1 MVVGGGGGQGASF
14 AGVEGATERMGR
26 LRSRRWEGGQ
36 VRLTPRA
43 ICSVSHALLG
53 ILLIFFSP
61 FPTTDC
67 ILCLRPGTFLN
78 LESSPTV
85 PLCSSLFV
93 YIWYYMMEKKI
104 FKARKIA
111 TTRSLMTL
119 GECFPWCV
127 GADVRLQ

>member
-53 ILLIFFSP
+53 ILLIFLLTIP
-61 FPTTDC
+61 HHRLYT
-67 ILCLRPGTFLN
+67 
-78 LESSPTV
+78 
-85 PLCSSLFV
+85 LFEA
-93 YIWYYMMEKKI
+93 WHL
-104 FKARKIA
+104 FK
-111 TTRSLMTL
+111 
-119 GECFPWCV
+119 P
-127 GADVRLQ
+127 